1 MDIIDIFNK
10 EEEKK
15 EKSKIAPTKEY
26 FVSAYQLRKKV
37 RKNKGGVYVTVIE
50 VIDTI
55 IVERGETER
64 AKNRAYGKGKRIGN
78 CFVVELCERS
88 IACFTDEPKVNPEEE
103 KIDNP
108 WADEE

>member
-1 MDIIDIFNK
+1 MDILDIFNK

-15 EKSKIAPTKEY
+15 ERNKVTPVKEY
-26 FVSAYQLRKKV
+26 MVSAYQLRKKV
-37 RKNKGGVYVTVIE
+37 RKNKGGVYVTVTE

-55 IVERGETER
+55 VVERGETER

-88 IACFTDEPKVNPEEE
+88 LACFTDEPKASPEENE
-103 KIDNP
+103 INNP
-108 WADEE
+108 WIE